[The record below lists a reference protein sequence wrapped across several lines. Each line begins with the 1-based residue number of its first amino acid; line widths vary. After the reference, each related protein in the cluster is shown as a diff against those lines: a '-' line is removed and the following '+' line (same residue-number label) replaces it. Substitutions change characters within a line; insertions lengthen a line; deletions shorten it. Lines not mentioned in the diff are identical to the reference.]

1 MLPILRTSVVT
12 RKGQVTIP
20 IEIRRALGLEEGDQ
34 VLFRLAGGKTELLP
48 GASVTSL
55 TAGSLANDIA
65 ALSPR
70 EERIAAE
77 EAIAE
82 EAAGEGL

>member
-20 IEIRRALGLEEGDQ
+20 IEIRRELGLEEGDQ
-34 VLFRLAGGKTELLP
+34 VLFRLADGRTELLP
-48 GASVTSL
+48 GATVTSL
-55 TAGSLANDIA
+55 TAGSLANDNPG
-65 ALSPR
+65 LSSR
-70 EERIAAE
+70 EERVAAE